1 MNMNENFMM
10 NSLAFAVLLQDWN
23 LHFIAYSL
31 LVYSRCISTA
41 EGFCFN
47 IVGLGHLIKLVHV

>member
-10 NSLAFAVLLQDWN
+10 NSLAFAVRLPDRN

-41 EGFCFN
+41 EVFCFN
-47 IVGLGHLIKLVHV
+47 IVGLGHLVKLMHV